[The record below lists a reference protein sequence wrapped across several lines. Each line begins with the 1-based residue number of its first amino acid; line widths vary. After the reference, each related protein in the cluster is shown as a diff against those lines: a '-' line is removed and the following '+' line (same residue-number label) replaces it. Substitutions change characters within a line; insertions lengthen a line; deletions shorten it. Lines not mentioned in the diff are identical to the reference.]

1 MKQSL
6 IYSKVPLILQCINC
20 RNQMKGI
27 FINSFSSLF
36 SLRKSFW
43 FLLVALFFVPK
54 CFLGQGYIKES
65 FNCPTDTCIINNL
78 FQTYRSVA
86 NNNPDSAIKMVNYAL
101 KLSKLNSYLFG
112 EINSLRLTADLY
124 SLVAK
129 YDSAIV
135 YLDKASALAKR
146 ENDLKSSI
154 NILNLR
160 GNIQLDKGD
169 YEGAIFCYK
178 QVLDLSNKIKYSSG
192 IAKGYAN
199 LGVSYYLIGNYTR
212 AIDYYNEAIP
222 KLQLSNDSIN
232 LATITANL
240 SAFYQLVG
248 DFEMAIEVCKKSLTY
263 ITENDDVAR
272 ASININLGRN
282 YTELNNYVKALFY
295 YKKALALTK
304 KNGHVRNMVT
314 AYNNIGTSYV
324 SLGYFNKGIENLE
337 RGLALALKHEMESD
351 VAHLKF
357 FIAKAYNEHKFT
369 RKAKV
374 FAEESSLIADSLKI
388 MELMVDNYLLLGD
401 IYSNLKDYKSC
412 NNVLLKHIEAKEAIQ
427 NDYYHN
433 QLTEMEV
440 KYKLDI
446 KEKHIQLLLKDSLHK
461 NEIVINQQNQLSWKK
476 RETNYFVIG
485 GFFLIIGILLTAYF
499 LLKYRKVNKVIFA
512 QKSKVEHQKSIIE
525 IKNRDITDSIKYAE
539 RIQKTMLPTDDN
551 INENLKNSFV
561 LYKPKDIVAG
571 DFYWLEKKEKAV
583 LFAVA
588 DCTGHGVPGA
598 IVSVVCNNAL
608 NRAVRQYGL
617 SKPNQILDKAKEI
630 VVDTF
635 SKNED
640 VRDGMDVAVCSLD
653 GKKLLY
659 SGANNPLWLF
669 RSGELIIY
677 PSDRQPVGKYE
688 YEKKFSFNE
697 IDLIEGDTVY
707 IFSDGYADQ
716 FGGQKNKKFKSSQ
729 LKKLLLSV
737 QQYDMKIQKE
747 ILNKEF
753 DKWRGNFEQMD
764 DVCLMGV
771 RI

>member
-1 MKQSL
+1 
-6 IYSKVPLILQCINC
+6 
-20 RNQMKGI
+20 
-27 FINSFSSLF
+27 
-36 SLRKSFW
+36 
-43 FLLVALFFVPK
+43 
-54 CFLGQGYIKES
+54 
-65 FNCPTDTCIINNL
+65 
-78 FQTYRSVA
+78 
-86 NNNPDSAIKMVNYAL
+86 
-101 KLSKLNSYLFG
+101 
-112 EINSLRLTADLY
+112 
-124 SLVAK
+124 
-129 YDSAIV
+129 
-135 YLDKASALAKR
+135 
-146 ENDLKSSI
+146 
-154 NILNLR
+154 
-160 GNIQLDKGD
+160 
-169 YEGAIFCYK
+169 
-178 QVLDLSNKIKYSSG
+178 
-192 IAKGYAN
+192 
-199 LGVSYYLIGNYTR
+199 
-212 AIDYYNEAIP
+212 
-222 KLQLSNDSIN
+222 
-232 LATITANL
+232 
-240 SAFYQLVG
+240 
-248 DFEMAIEVCKKSLTY
+248 
-263 ITENDDVAR
+263 
-272 ASININLGRN
+272 
-282 YTELNNYVKALFY
+282 
-295 YKKALALTK
+295 
-304 KNGHVRNMVT
+304 
-314 AYNNIGTSYV
+314 
-324 SLGYFNKGIENLE
+324 
-337 RGLALALKHEMESD
+337 
-351 VAHLKF
+351 
-357 FIAKAYNEHKFT
+357 
-369 RKAKV
+369 V

-461 NEIVINQQNQLSWKK
+461 NEIVVNQQNQLSWKK

-485 GFFLIIGILLTAYF
+485 GLFLIIGILLTAYF

-551 INENLKNSFV
+551 ITENLKNSFV

-617 SKPNQILDKAKEI
+617 STPNQILDKAKEI

-677 PSDRQPVGKYE
+677 PADRQPVGKYE
-688 YEKKFSFNE
+688 YEKKFSSNE

-737 QQYDMKIQKE
+737 QQYDMKIQQE

>member
-1 MKQSL
+1 
-6 IYSKVPLILQCINC
+6 
-20 RNQMKGI
+20 MKGRI
-27 FINSFSSLF
+27 KNTFNKLL
-36 SLRKSFW
+36 SLRKVFFF
-43 FLLVALFFVPK
+43 FLVGFLVFPIGFF
-54 CFLGQGYIKES
+54 GQEYKRES
-65 FNCPTDTCIINNL
+65 FSCPTDTCIINKL

-86 NNNPDSAIKMVNYAL
+86 NHNPDSAIKMVDYAL
-101 KLSKLNSYLFG
+101 YLSKKNKYVFG
-112 EINSLRLTADLY
+112 EINALRLSADLY

-129 YDSAIV
+129 YDSALII
-135 YLDKASALAKR
+135 LDKANVLAKKA
-146 ENDLKSSI
+146 NDLKSII

-160 GNIQLDKGD
+160 GNIQLDKGN
-169 YEGAIFCYK
+169 YEGAISCYK
-178 QVLDLSNKIKYSSG
+178 QVLDLSNKIKYASG

-199 LGVSYYLIGNYTR
+199 LGVSYYLIGDYSK

-222 KLQLSNDSIN
+222 KLQASNDSIN

-263 ITENDDVAR
+263 LSENDDVGR

-282 YTELNNYVKALFY
+282 YTELNDYVKALFY
-295 YKKALALTK
+295 YKKALELTK

-314 AYNNIGTSYV
+314 AFNNIGTSYV
-324 SLGYFNKGIENLE
+324 SLGYFNKGIDNLE
-337 RGLALALKHEMESD
+337 RGLALAIKHEMESD

-357 FIAKAYNEHKFT
+357 FIAKAYKEHKFI
-369 RKAKV
+369 RKAKI

-388 MELMVDNYLLLGD
+388 MELMVDNYLLLGE
-401 IYSNLKDYKSC
+401 IYSKLKDYKSC
-412 NNVLLKHIEAKEAIQ
+412 NKVLRKHIETKESIQ

-461 NEIVINQQNQLSWKK
+461 NEIVLNQQNQLSWKK
-476 RETNYFVIG
+476 RESNYFITG
-485 GFFLIIGILLTAYF
+485 GLLLIVGILLIAYF
-499 LLKYRKVNKVIFA
+499 LFKYRKVNKTIFA
-512 QKSKVEHQKSIIE
+512 QKNKVELQKSIIE

-551 INENLKNSFV
+551 INESLKKSFV

-571 DFYWLEKKEKAV
+571 DFYWLEKKGKAV

-608 NRAVRQYGL
+608 NRSVRQYGL
-617 SKPNQILDKAKEI
+617 LMPNEILDKAKEI

-640 VRDGMDVAVCSLD
+640 VRDGMDVAICSIE
-653 GKKLLY
+653 GNKLYY
-659 SGANNPLWLF
+659 SGANNPLWVF
-669 RSGELIIY
+669 RDGELVIY
-677 PSDRQPVGKYE
+677 PADRQPVGKYE
-688 YEKKFSFNE
+688 YEKKFSSNE
-697 IDLIEGDTVY
+697 IDLIKGDTVY

-716 FGGQKNKKFKSSQ
+716 FGGDKNKKFKSTQ
-729 LKKLLLSV
+729 LKKLLYSI
-737 QQYDMKIQKE
+737 QHENMEKQKE
-747 ILNKEF
+747 ILNIEF
-753 DKWRGNFEQMD
+753 DKWRGGFEQMD

-771 RI
+771 RF